1 MDKDKII
8 EVLKTINHPE
18 EKTDI
23 VSSGILVNISGD
35 EKKVKIILQFKK
47 PVDALANSVKRACIQ
62 ALNQKFGNELEF
74 EIENIF
80 PQRKIE
86 ERIPFKDVKK
96 IIAVASGK
104 GGVGKSTVA
113 ANLAV
118 ALANKGLK
126 VGLFDADIY
135 GPSVPKM
142 FGVEDEKP
150 PMKKIDGREYIS
162 TVEKF
167 GVKLLSVGFF
177 VSREQAL
184 IWRGAMATSAIK
196 QLMEEG
202 DWGELDVVVL
212 DMPPGTSDIHLT
224 LVQSVAVTGVV
235 IVTTPQEVALA
246 DALKGVNMF
255 RNKDINVP
263 VLGLVENMAW
273 FTPEELPENKYYLFG
288 NGGGKRLAE
297 ELEVPL
303 LGQIPIVQSI
313 CEAGDAGT
321 PVALN
326 NNRADGKAFA
336 NLAEKVLIAL
346 EERNQKEKTKKVEI
360 TK

>member
-1 MDKDKII
+1 
-8 EVLKTINHPE
+8 
-18 EKTDI
+18 
-23 VSSGILVNISGD
+23 
-35 EKKVKIILQFKK
+35 
-47 PVDALANSVKRACIQ
+47 
-62 ALNQKFGNELEF
+62 
-74 EIENIF
+74 
-80 PQRKIE
+80 
-86 ERIPFKDVKK
+86 
-96 IIAVASGK
+96 
-104 GGVGKSTVA
+104 
-113 ANLAV
+113 
-118 ALANKGLK
+118 
-126 VGLFDADIY
+126 
-135 GPSVPKM
+135 M

-184 IWRGAMATSAIK
+184 IWRGSMATSAIK

-273 FTPEELPENKYYLFG
+273 FTPVEHPENKYFLFG

-297 ELEVPL
+297 ELKVPL

-313 CEAGDAGT
+313 CESGDAGT

-326 NNRADGKAFA
+326 SDRPDGKAFA

-346 EERNQKEKTKKVEI
+346 EERNQLEKTKKVEI

>member
-1 MDKDKII
+1 MDKDKIV
-8 EVLKTINHPE
+8 EVLKTIHHPE
-18 EKTDI
+18 EKIDI
-23 VSSGILVNISGD
+23 VSSGIMINISGD
-35 EKKVKIILQFKK
+35 DKKVKIILQFKK
-47 PVDALANSVKRACIQ
+47 PVDALANSVKRASLQ
-62 ALNQKFGNELEF
+62 ALNEKFGTEFEF

-80 PQRKIE
+80 LQRKVE
-86 ERIPFKDVKK
+86 ERIPFKDVKN

-118 ALANKGLK
+118 ALSKKGLK

-246 DALKGVNMF
+246 DAIKGVNMF

-263 VLGLVENMAW
+263 VLGLVENMSW
-273 FTPEELPENKYYLFG
+273 FIPAEHPENKYFLFG

-297 ELEVPL
+297 ELKVPL

-313 CEAGDAGT
+313 CESGDAGT

-326 NNRADGKAFA
+326 SDRADGKAFA

-346 EERNQKEKTKKVEI
+346 EERNQSEKTKKVEI